1 MNDLIFLRDSQ
12 WEKAYDLLRKAKV
25 PCDYTKVTLKK
36 KDTCGIY
43 EKTVKWFSYAGPQ
56 VHKIQSATFV
66 ECMLDL
72 VCPPSRRKVREDG
85 RPQHS
90 DPNFDQACFDLYNRS
105 MEAWVAYNECWDVMN
120 NHDYSPER
128 KADELDVL
136 SMRFLETL
144 LPFGQSTHNYPHLLA
159 AHVSD
164 QLRRF
169 KKYFYFFPLS

>member
-1 MNDLIFLRDSQ
+1 MIFFRALNDLIFLRDFQ
-12 WEKAYDLLRKAKV
+12 WEKAYDLLRNTKV

-43 EKTVKWFSYAGPQ
+43 EKTVKWFSYASPQ

-72 VCPPSRRKVREDG
+72 ICLPSRRKVREDG

-105 MEAWVAYNECWDVMN
+105 MEAWVAYNECWYLMN
-120 NHDYSPER
+120 NDDSSPAHVFPRNIVAFRTEHSQ
-128 KADELDVL
+128 L
-136 SMRFLETL
+136 
-144 LPFGQSTHNYPHLLA
+144 PHLLA
-159 AHVSD
+159 ARVCLINSGD
-164 QLRRF
+164 SRSTF
-169 KKYFYFFPLS
+169 SFFH